1 MASLVGRGLLSY
13 ETRISELWPAFGA
26 GDKAQVRV
34 ADLMRHEAGLAT
46 FDTPVDVDDLLPDN
60 IKANRWGD
68 HRGPE
73 TALPINRDG
82 PREYHAMTRAG

>member
-34 ADLMRHEAGLAT
+34 ADLMRHEAGLQ
-46 FDTPVDVDDLLPDN
+46 PS
-60 IKANRWGD
+60 I
-68 HRGPE
+68 
-73 TALPINRDG
+73 
-82 PREYHAMTRAG
+82 PRLTSTICSTT